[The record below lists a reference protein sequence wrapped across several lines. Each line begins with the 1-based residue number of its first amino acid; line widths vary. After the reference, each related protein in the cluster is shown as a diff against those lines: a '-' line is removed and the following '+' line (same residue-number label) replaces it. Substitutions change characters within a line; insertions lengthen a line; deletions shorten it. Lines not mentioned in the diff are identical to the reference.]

1 MHSKSCLSLCQSVVR
16 KIRVHNR
23 QYLSPTSGACTRDQ
37 EDMTDQVTAACS
49 LLLFH
54 NQDLTVTDSANGQP
68 SSEIMSSQSKLVS
81 STAEDTDRFISEDR
95 LSNGTYEVETLV
107 ALGDDTAK
115 GAHLAL
121 SNDGM
126 SEFSNSDLSLPE
138 VCIST
143 HTNSFEEDMNYEV
156 QQAYRIFTGFLLDK
170 HKGITSSFLHPI
182 GHQEAQ
188 HGIGGV
194 LGWGQAQ
201 LRQSMCLRRM
211 EEKFINQEYESITE
225 FVADF
230 RLMLENCYRYHGVDH
245 WISKQAQKL
254 EIMLEQKLTLLSR

>member
-1 MHSKSCLSLCQSVVR
+1 M
-16 KIRVHNR
+16 
-23 QYLSPTSGACTRDQ
+23 DQ
-37 EDMTDQVTAACS
+37 EDKTEQITACS
-49 LLLFH
+49 QQMFRNHVPESTPL
-54 NQDLTVTDSANGQP
+54 Q
-68 SSEIMSSQSKLVS
+68 SSSNIMSSDSRWVS
-81 STAEDTDRFISEDR
+81 SSTEDIDLVITEDGF
-95 LSNGTYEVETLV
+95 SNGCEVETMV
-107 ALGDDTAK
+107 ALHCPGDSEDAAAE
-115 GAHLAL
+115 GDHLSV

-143 HTNSFEEDMNYEV
+143 NSNSYEENMNYEV

-170 HKGITSSFLHPI
+170 HKGITSPFLQPI

-194 LGWGQAQ
+194 RGPGQSQ
-201 LRQSMCLRRM
+201 LKQSMCLRRM
-211 EEKFINQEYESITE
+211 EERFISQEYETITE

>member
-1 MHSKSCLSLCQSVVR
+1 
-16 KIRVHNR
+16 
-23 QYLSPTSGACTRDQ
+23 
-37 EDMTDQVTAACS
+37 MTDQATAACS

-54 NQDLTVTDSANGQP
+54 NQDLTVTDSTNQQL

-81 STAEDTDRFISEDR
+81 SATEDTERFVNEDR
-95 LSNGTYEVETLV
+95 LSNGTCEVESV
-107 ALGDDTAK
+107 EALGDGTTKED
-115 GAHLAL
+115 LAL
-121 SNDGM
+121 GTDGM

-138 VCIST
+138 VCVST

-170 HKGITSSFLHPI
+170 HKGITSPFLHPI
-182 GHQEAQ
+182 GHQETQ
-188 HGIGGV
+188 RGIGGV

-211 EEKFINQEYESITE
+211 EKKFINQEYESITQ
-225 FVADF
+225 FVTDF

-245 WISKQAQKL
+245 WISKQAQKI
-254 EIMLEQKLTLLSR
+254 EIMLEQKLTLLSRWA

>member
-1 MHSKSCLSLCQSVVR
+1 
-16 KIRVHNR
+16 
-23 QYLSPTSGACTRDQ
+23 
-37 EDMTDQVTAACS
+37 MTDQITATCS
-49 LLLFH
+49 HPLFRI
-54 NQDLTVTDSANGQP
+54 QDLTDHVSAAQQLSGTEENDHDDG
-68 SSEIMSSQSKLVS
+68 
-81 STAEDTDRFISEDR
+81 F
-95 LSNGTYEVETLV
+95 SNGTYEVETLV
-107 ALGDDTAK
+107 ALHCPTDKGDVTTEGDHPT
-115 GAHLAL
+115 L

-126 SEFSNSDLSLPE
+126 PEFSNSDLSLPE

-143 HTNSFEEDMNYEV
+143 NTNSFEEDMNYEV

-170 HKGITSSFLHPI
+170 HKGITSPFFHSI

-194 LGWGQAQ
+194 LGWGQAH
-201 LRQSMCLRRM
+201 LRQSMCLQKM
-211 EEKFINQEYESITE
+211 KEKFVNQEYETLTE

-230 RLMLENCYRYHGVDH
+230 RLMLETCYRYHGVDH

>member
-1 MHSKSCLSLCQSVVR
+1 M
-16 KIRVHNR
+16 
-23 QYLSPTSGACTRDQ
+23 DQ
-37 EDMTDQVTAACS
+37 GDMTNQTTAACS
-49 LLLFH
+49 HKLFH
-54 NQDLTVTDSANGQP
+54 NQDLTVDEPASGPQQP
-68 SSEIMSSQSKLVS
+68 SLSIMSSSDSKWHTS
-81 STAEDTDRFISEDR
+81 STDCTDLVIPEEG
-95 LSNGTYEVETLV
+95 LSNGICEVETM
-107 ALGDDTAK
+107 AASHCDGSSGDVIAVGD
-115 GAHLAL
+115 HLAL

-143 HTNSFEEDMNYEV
+143 NNTSFEEDMNYEV

-170 HKGITSSFLHPI
+170 YKGITSSFLHPI
-182 GHQEAQ
+182 GHLEAQ

-194 LGWGQAQ
+194 RGWGQAQ

-211 EEKFINQEYESITE
+211 EEKFVNQEYETITE

>member
-1 MHSKSCLSLCQSVVR
+1 M
-16 KIRVHNR
+16 
-23 QYLSPTSGACTRDQ
+23 DQ
-37 EDMTDQVTAACS
+37 EDVTDQITAACS
-49 LLLFH
+49 QLLLR
-54 NQDLTVTDSANGQP
+54 NQDLTVTDHAPPLP
-68 SSEIMSSQSKLVS
+68 SSGIMSSQSKWMS
-81 STAEDTDRFISEDR
+81 NRAEDADQVITADG
-95 LSNGTYEVETLV
+95 LSNGASEV
-107 ALGDDTAK
+107 ALLCPGDSGDVPAEGDSLT
-115 GAHLAL
+115 L
-121 SNDGM
+121 STDGM

-143 HTNSFEEDMNYEV
+143 NSNSFEEDMNYEV

-170 HKGITSSFLHPI
+170 HKGITSPFLQPV
-182 GHQEAQ
+182 GHQEAH

-194 LGWGQAQ
+194 KGRGQSQ

-211 EEKFINQEYESITE
+211 EEKFIGQEYETITE

>member
-1 MHSKSCLSLCQSVVR
+1 M
-16 KIRVHNR
+16 
-23 QYLSPTSGACTRDQ
+23 DQ
-37 EDMTDQVTAACS
+37 EDITDQITAACS
-49 LLLFH
+49 QQLH
-54 NQDLTVTDSANGQP
+54 NQDVTVTTPGSALQQPMINKMFSDSRSMTGSTEGSDLVITEEGLTANGTCD
-68 SSEIMSSQSKLVS
+68 V
-81 STAEDTDRFISEDR
+81 DTVI
-95 LSNGTYEVETLV
+95 
-107 ALGDDTAK
+107 ALRYAGDSGDVIPD
-115 GAHLAL
+115 GDHLAL

-143 HTNSFEEDMNYEV
+143 NSTGFEEDMCYEV

-170 HKGITSSFLHPI
+170 HKGITSPFLYPI
-182 GHQEAQ
+182 GHQETQ

-194 LGWGQAQ
+194 RSRAQSQ
-201 LRQSMCLRRM
+201 LRQSMCLKRM
-211 EEKFINQEYESITE
+211 EEKFIGQEYETITE

-254 EIMLEQKLTLLSR
+254 EVMLEQKLTLLSR

>member
-1 MHSKSCLSLCQSVVR
+1 M
-16 KIRVHNR
+16 
-23 QYLSPTSGACTRDQ
+23 DQ
-37 EDMTDQVTAACS
+37 EDMTEEITA
-49 LLLFH
+49 
-54 NQDLTVTDSANGQP
+54 DVTDRDSAPQQLA
-68 SSEIMSSQSKLVS
+68 SDIVMSSQSQKWVRSNAENTGLVI
-81 STAEDTDRFISEDR
+81 TEAG
-95 LSNGTYEVETLV
+95 LSNGTCDVDTVV
-107 ALGDDTAK
+107 ALCCPGDSGDLTAE
-115 GAHLAL
+115 GDHLAL

-143 HTNSFEEDMNYEV
+143 NSNTFEEDMNYEV

-170 HKGITSSFLHPI
+170 HKGITSPFLYPI

-188 HGIGGV
+188 HGIEGV
-194 LGWGQAQ
+194 KGRVQSQ

-211 EEKFINQEYESITE
+211 EEKFVSQEYETITE

>member
-1 MHSKSCLSLCQSVVR
+1 MNQGD
-16 KIRVHNR
+16 
-23 QYLSPTSGACTRDQ
+23 T
-37 EDMTDQVTAACS
+37 TDQITAARS
-49 LLLFH
+49 QPLFH
-54 NQDLTVTDSANGQP
+54 SQDVAVTYQTPAQEP
-68 SSEIMSSQSKLVS
+68 SPDIMSSQSKVVS
-81 STAEDTDRFISEDR
+81 SSTEDTDLIVTEEE
-95 LSNGTYEVETLV
+95 LSNGACEVETMV
-107 ALGDDTAK
+107 ALHCPDSGDVT
-115 GAHLAL
+115 GEGEHLAL
-121 SNDGM
+121 SNDDM
-126 SEFSNSDLSLPE
+126 SEISNSDLSLPE

-143 HTNSFEEDMNYEV
+143 NSNSFEEDMNYEV

-170 HKGITSSFLHPI
+170 HKGITSPFLHPV
-182 GHQEAQ
+182 GHQEVQ

-194 LGWGQAQ
+194 RGRGGAQ

-211 EEKFINQEYESITE
+211 EEKFISQEYETITE

>member
-1 MHSKSCLSLCQSVVR
+1 M
-16 KIRVHNR
+16 
-23 QYLSPTSGACTRDQ
+23 DQ
-37 EDMTDQVTAACS
+37 KVMTDQITASCCQS
-49 LLLFH
+49 LFH
-54 NQDLTVTDSANGQP
+54 RQDRTVTDQNSAPQQAG
-68 SSEIMSSQSKLVS
+68 SDDMSSQSKWMSSSPGNPDLVL
-81 STAEDTDRFISEDR
+81 SEDR
-95 LSNGTYEVETLV
+95 LSNGTREAETLV
-107 ALGDDTAK
+107 ALHCPGDGGDVAA
-115 GAHLAL
+115 GSEHLAL

-143 HTNSFEEDMNYEV
+143 NSNSFEDDLNYEV

-170 HKGITSSFLHPI
+170 HNAITSPFLHPI
-182 GHQEAQ
+182 GHHDAQ
-188 HGIGGV
+188 RGIEGV
-194 LGWGQAQ
+194 QGRVQSQ
-201 LRQSMCLRRM
+201 LRQSMCLRRI
-211 EEKFINQEYESITE
+211 EEKFTNQEYETITE